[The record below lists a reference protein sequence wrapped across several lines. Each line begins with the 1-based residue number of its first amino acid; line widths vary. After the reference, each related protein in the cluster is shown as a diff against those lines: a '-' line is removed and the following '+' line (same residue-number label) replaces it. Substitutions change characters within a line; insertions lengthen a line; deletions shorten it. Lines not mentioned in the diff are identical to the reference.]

1 MQESIQQIIQQICIW
16 ALPILFAITL
26 HEAAHGYVAHKLG
39 DHTAYLLGRVS
50 ANPLKHIDLVG
61 TIIVPLILM
70 ITTGFI
76 FGWAKPVPVDGR
88 NLNKPRRD
96 MAFVALAGP
105 TSNFLMALF
114 WAGILKLGIYLTISK
129 IAYGAPVSLM
139 GQAGI
144 VINVVLMVLNLIP
157 LPPLDGSRV
166 LAAILPPKTA
176 YQFNRLERYGFL
188 ILIVLMVA
196 GVLSKIISPPVQW
209 LSKAILTLFHIS

>member
-1 MQESIQQIIQQICIW
+1 MQDIQQIIQQICIW

-50 ANPLKHIDLVG
+50 ANPLKHIDLIG

-70 ITTGFI
+70 ITTGFV

-88 NLNKPRRD
+88 NLSKPRRD

-114 WAGILKLGIYLTISK
+114 WAGILKLGIYLTTQK
-129 IAYGAPVSLM
+129 IIYGEPIALM
-139 GQAGI
+139 GKAGI
-144 VINVVLMVLNLIP
+144 IINLILMVLNLIP

-166 LAAILPPKTA
+166 LASILPPKIA
-176 YQFNRLERYGFL
+176 YQFNRLERYGFI
-188 ILIVLMVA
+188 ILIVLMIA
-196 GVLSKIISPPVQW
+196 GLLSKVLLPPVQW
-209 LSKAILTLFHIS
+209 LFKAILALFHIS

>member
-16 ALPILFAITL
+16 ALPILFAITF
-26 HEAAHGYVAHKLG
+26 HEAAHGFVAHKLG

-70 ITTGFI
+70 ISTGFI

-88 NLNKPRRD
+88 NLKNPRRD

-105 TSNFLMALF
+105 TSNFLMALL
-114 WAGILKLGIYLTISK
+114 WAGVLKFGIYLTTQK
-129 IAYGAPVSLM
+129 IIYGEPVALM

-144 VINVVLMVLNLIP
+144 LINLVLMVLNLIP

-166 LAAILPPKTA
+166 LAALLPPKTA

-188 ILIVLMVA
+188 ILIALMLF
-196 GVLSKIISPPVQW
+196 GVLTKVISPPVQG
-209 LSKAILTLFHIS
+209 LAKAILALFHIS

>member
-1 MQESIQQIIQQICIW
+1 MQDSIQQIIQQICIW

-70 ITTGFI
+70 ISTGFI

-88 NLNKPRRD
+88 NLKNPRRD
-96 MAFVALAGP
+96 MALVALAGP
-105 TSNFLMALF
+105 TSNFIMALL
-114 WAGILKLGIYLTISK
+114 WTGVLKFGIYLTTLKSVYGEP
-129 IAYGAPVSLM
+129 IALM

-144 VINVVLMVLNLIP
+144 MINLVLMVLNLIP

-166 LAAILPPKTA
+166 LAALLPPKTA
-176 YQFNRLERYGFL
+176 YRFNQLERYGFI
-188 ILIVLMVA
+188 ILIVLMIA
-196 GVLSKIISPPVQW
+196 GVLSKIISPPIQW
-209 LSKAILTLFHIS
+209 LSRAILALFQIS